1 MIPRA
6 SIIRFRAVARAS
18 RPRII
23 GVLGLVMMTL
33 GGCGKPFNVKT
44 KTDLP
49 PASFGAATV
58 SDGISIQAQ
67 PVTDEDFLYERF
79 DANLISAGV
88 LPVRVMLKN
97 SSERTVDLRKARFE
111 IRQQAGRGFKSVEA
125 RAAFK
130 RLISYYEI
138 KAYNKGGFKDSLD
151 AFSEYELDLRTPI
164 GPGQSRQGLL
174 FFLVPNEAAHATGLT
189 MVVTRITPDSH
200 DLLELRLN

>member
-1 MIPRA
+1 M
-6 SIIRFRAVARAS
+6 RFRAVAFSSRAQ
-18 RPRII
+18 II
-23 GVLGLVMMTL
+23 GVLGVVMMAL
-33 GGCGKPFNVKT
+33 WGCGKPFNVKT

-49 PASFGAATV
+49 PASYAAATV

-88 LPVRVMLKN
+88 FPVRVMLKN

-111 IRQQAGRGFKSVEA
+111 IRQHAGRSFKSVEA

-130 RLISYYEI
+130 QLISYYEI
-138 KAYNKGGFKDSLD
+138 KAYSKGGFKESLGT
-151 AFSEYELDLRTPI
+151 FSEYELDLKTPV

-174 FFLVPNEAAHATGLT
+174 FFLVPNEAARATGLR
-189 MVVTRITPDSH
+189 MVVSRITPASNTPA
-200 DLLELRLN
+200 ELRLN

>member
-88 LPVRVMLKN
+88 FPVRVMLKN